1 MGKIFCLTG
10 KSASGKDAIYQR
22 LMADEA
28 TGLLPVVSYTT
39 RPIRDGEEEGREYHF
54 CSLSQMEQMEAQ
66 GRLIERRT
74 YHTVHGDWHYFT
86 ADDGQIGLSEHSYLM
101 VATPEQVHSLRAY
114 FGSAAVAA
122 VFIYVEDGERL
133 ERALRRERKQEQ
145 PKYAELCRRFL
156 ADEADFAPEK
166 LAEAG
171 IEDVIENVDLMQT
184 LADVRDWIGKA
195 L

>member
-22 LMADEA
+22 LMADDA
-28 TGLLPVVSYTT
+28 SGLLPVISYTT

-54 CSLSQMEQMEAQ
+54 CSISQMEQMEAE
-66 GRLIERRT
+66 GRIIERRT

-86 ADDGQIGLSEHSYLM
+86 ADDGQIDLSNHSYLM
-101 VATPEQVHSLRAY
+101 VATPEQVRSLRGY
-114 FGSAAVAA
+114 FSAAAVAA

-156 ADEADFAPEK
+156 ADEADFASEK

-171 IEDVIENVDLMQT
+171 ISDVIENVDLMQT
-184 LADVRDWIGKA
+184 LADVRSWIGKA